1 MTPDDG
7 DSAIDFVLGDSTGT
21 ERSLGSLVANG
32 PCVLVFARFARS
44 PFEVLAFPS
53 LLRYH
58 FSKRVCGSG

>member
-32 PCVLVFARFARS
+32 PCVLVFYRG
-44 PFEVLAFPS
+44 
-53 LLRYH
+53 H
-58 FSKRVCGSG
+58 W